1 MDDEVLTQIR
11 DRVESSAFHRWIGM
25 SVAEAA
31 LGEVTVT
38 LDARPEHANL
48 QGLIHG
54 GLLAT
59 LADTSMGLA
68 VRTQVDPGRR
78 HVTIQLGI
86 NYLRPGRPGG
96 LEARGRALRVGNRV
110 AYAEADILDE
120 SGRLLA
126 RAHGTYS
133 VTEAP
138 EG

>member
-1 MDDEVLTQIR
+1 MDEVLTEIR
-11 DRVESSAFHRWIGM
+11 ERVESSAFHRWMGM
-25 SVAEAA
+25 AVAEASR
-31 LGEVTVT
+31 GEVTVT
-38 LDARPEHANL
+38 LDASPQHANL

-68 VRTQVDPGRR
+68 VRTQVEPGRR

-86 NYLRPGRPGG
+86 NYLRPGRPGR
-96 LEARGRALRVGNRV
+96 LEARGRTLRVGNQI
-110 AYAEADILDE
+110 AYAEADVLDE

-133 VTEAP
+133 VTDAH
-138 EG
+138 GA